1 MSGEQGQEL
10 RDKIR
15 SLQHSKNRTRPR
27 ERIIPHPETGER
39 ASQTREFNGDSDA
52 LITRTDN
59 RQDVNIIPRTHV
71 QALGAGFLGGD
82 S

>member
-15 SLQHSKNRTRPR
+15 SLQHSENRTRPR

-39 ASQTREFNGDSDA
+39 ARQLTEFNGDSTA
-52 LITRTDN
+52 VITSTDN
-59 RQDVNIIPRTHV
+59 RQDVNITPRTHV
-71 QALGAGFLGGD
+71 QQLAFQREQ
-82 S
+82 

>member
-1 MSGEQGQEL
+1 MAGEQGQEL

-39 ASQTREFNGDSDA
+39 AKEITEFNGDSNA
-52 LITRTDN
+52 VITSTDN

-71 QALGAGFLGGD
+71 QQLAFQAGED
-82 S
+82 N